1 MTETPH
7 THEHLTTEECL
18 ELLATVTVGRIAVAV
33 PGEAPVVV
41 PVNFAMEEDVIVF
54 RSDEGSKLD
63 ALRLH
68 PASFQVDL
76 SLNSPNSLCPVPST
90 TGKTIKRSSST
101 RSFSSSVWAS
111 RRLPETRMFPSVSS
125 FSLLTSAGT
134 SPLPSMI
141 VVLVQPGSSRVA
153 ETTYFGIELKRRANS
168 FMSPSHSSSYCGQAP
183 AKLS

>member
-18 ELLATVTVGRIAVAV
+18 ELLGTVTVGRIAVAV

-68 PASFQVDL
+68 PASFQVDWVDPL
-76 SLNSPNSLCPVPST
+76 HR
-90 TGKTIKRSSST
+90 TGW
-101 RSFSSSVWAS
+101 SVLVKGFAY
-111 RRLPETRMFPSVSS
+111 E
-125 FSLLTSAGT
+125 T
-134 SPLPSMI
+134 SPASVEVETWDEGSKAHWVRLYPGEITGRRI
-141 VVLVQPGSSRVA
+141 VLALG
-153 ETTYFGIELKRRANS
+153 ELDERGYR
-168 FMSPSHSSSYCGQAP
+168 
-183 AKLS
+183 